1 MNLKFSE
8 HTMQILNSSRC
19 FNGEQRFY
27 QHDSAVIGLPMKFG
41 VYLPP
46 QAMAGNACPV
56 LFYLAG
62 LTCTEETFPIKAH
75 AQAIAAELGV
85 ILISPDTS
93 PRGETVAKADYWD
106 LGQGAGFYLDAT
118 QAPWASHYRMES
130 YLCDELYS
138 LIKNTFAVSRV
149 SIMGH
154 SMGGHGALTL
164 ALRHPD
170 LFASVS
176 AIAPIA
182 APMDCPWG
190 VKAFSNYLGDDQS
203 TWAEHDASR
212 LIEAKSKLFDNILVD
227 QGLNDQFLNQLH
239 PDRFEASCARV
250 GQPLNLRRHAGYDHG
265 YYFIQSVI
273 ADHVRYHR
281 QALRQN

>member
-1 MNLKFSE
+1 
-8 HTMQILNSSRC
+8 MQILNSSRC
-19 FNGEQRFY
+19 FNGEQRIY
-27 QHDSAVIGLPMKFG
+27 QHASTVIGLPMKFG

-46 QAMAGNACPV
+46 QALAGEQCAA

-62 LTCTEETFPIKAH
+62 LTCTEETFAIKAH

-93 PRGETVAKADYWD
+93 PRGDDVAKGDSWD

-118 QAPWASHYRMES
+118 EAPWARHYRMES
-130 YLCDELYS
+130 YLIDELYP
-138 LIKNTFAVSRV
+138 LIKNTFNVQHV

-164 ALRHPD
+164 ALRHPE

-190 VKAFSNYLGDDQS
+190 VKAFTHYLGNDQ
-203 TWAEHDASR
+203 TLWAEHDASR
-212 LIEAKSKLFDNILVD
+212 LIEAKGKLFDHILVD
-227 QGLNDQFLNQLH
+227 QGLQDQFLDQLH
-239 PDRFEASCARV
+239 PDRLEVACARV

-273 ADHVRYHR
+273 ADHVRYHM
-281 QALRQN
+281 QALR

>member
-1 MNLKFSE
+1 
-8 HTMQILNSSRC
+8 MQILNSSRC
-19 FNGEQRFY
+19 FNGEQRIY
-27 QHDSAVIGLPMKFG
+27 QHASTVIGLPMKFG

-46 QAMAGNACPV
+46 QALAGEQCAA

-62 LTCTEETFPIKAH
+62 LTCTEETFAIKAH

-93 PRGETVAKADYWD
+93 PRGDDVAKGDSWD

-118 QAPWASHYRMES
+118 EVPWAPHYRMES
-130 YLCDELYS
+130 YLIDELYP
-138 LIKNTFAVSRV
+138 LIKNTFNVQHV

-164 ALRHPD
+164 ALRHPE

-190 VKAFSNYLGDDQS
+190 VKAFTHYLGNDQ
-203 TWAEHDASR
+203 TLWADHDASR
-212 LIEAKSKLFDNILVD
+212 LIEAKGKLFDSILVD
-227 QGLNDQFLNQLH
+227 QGLQDQFLNQLH
-239 PDRFEASCARV
+239 PDRLEVACARV

-273 ADHVRYHR
+273 ADHVRYHM
-281 QALRQN
+281 QALR